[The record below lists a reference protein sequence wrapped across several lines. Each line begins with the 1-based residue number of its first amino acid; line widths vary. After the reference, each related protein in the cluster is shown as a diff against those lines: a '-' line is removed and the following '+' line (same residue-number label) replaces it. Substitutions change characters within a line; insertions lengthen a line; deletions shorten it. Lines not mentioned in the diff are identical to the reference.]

1 MIPVLVTDVLL
12 GAAPGACCEHEVLHQ
27 LMRLYLAR
35 RAAMDRLCDE
45 QHISRTAAAALH
57 EIVLAELL
65 AAPLTPSA
73 LAAALGITNASVS
86 AIVRSLTDAGLVVR
100 ERNMLDRR
108 SVLLTAAPDAVR
120 PLRAAKQ
127 EVTRVASELTDEEA
141 STLVSFFDA
150 IADVISPSS
159 HTPHS

>member
-35 RAAMDRLCDE
+35 RAAMDRLCNE
-45 QHISRTAAAALH
+45 QHISRAAAAALH

-86 AIVRSLTDAGLVVR
+86 AIVRSRLELVD
-100 ERNMLDRR
+100 EMPDC
-108 SVLLTAAPDAVR
+108 AAHAIEAPDAGHDHRRETSSSPHDDSRV
-120 PLRAAKQ
+120 PPPNSEVVMPASLCSTADVAAPP
-127 EVTRVASELTDEEA
+127 RCP
-141 STLVSFFDA
+141 LVSSA
-150 IADVISPSS
+150 LVA
-159 HTPHS
+159 